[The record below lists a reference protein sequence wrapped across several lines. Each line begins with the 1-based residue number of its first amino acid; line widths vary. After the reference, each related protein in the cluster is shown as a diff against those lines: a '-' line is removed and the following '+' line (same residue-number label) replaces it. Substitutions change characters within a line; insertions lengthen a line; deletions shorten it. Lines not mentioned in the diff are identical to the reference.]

1 MRIRNSS
8 LFVAGLC
15 AMLGVASA
23 YGQDTDR
30 PSRRPSDRANVAKVG
45 EPAPNFT
52 LTDASG
58 KSHTLADYKGKL
70 VVLQWINPD
79 CPVCTRVNASGLTN
93 EMAKAVKG
101 VEKDFVHLAIHS
113 THYMEPD
120 KSAAYLK
127 KHKVKAP
134 VLDDRSGKVGHLYG
148 AKTTPHMYVID
159 KKGILRYAGAIDD
172 DDNGKNRDGATNYVI
187 NAVHQIAAG
196 ETVTP
201 DMTKAYG
208 CAIKYDPNA
217 PKVERPARGQRGDR
231 QGRGA
236 RGGRGGFGFGGAQML
251 ERLDSNGNGKID
263 ADELSEMPQ
272 RMKDRILEADSNGD
286 GAIDESEIKA
296 MQEAQRKRTLERY
309 DKDGDGEL
317 SEEEREAMRQD
328 RTRGGRGGDG
338 GRRGGRGGDGGDGG
352 GSGGGG
358 GGDGGS

>member
-8 LFVAGLC
+8 LFLAGLC
-15 AMLGVASA
+15 AMLGAASA
-23 YGQDTDR
+23 FGQAPDR
-30 PSRRPSDRANVAKVG
+30 QSLRPSDRANIAKVG

-52 LTDASG
+52 LNDASG
-58 KSHTLADYKGKL
+58 KSHTLADYQGKL

-79 CPVCTRVNASGLTN
+79 CPICKRVNQSGITT
-93 EMAKAVKG
+93 EMAKAIRAVA
-101 VEKDFVHLAIHS
+101 KDFVHLTIHS

-120 KSAAYLK
+120 KSVAYLK
-127 KHKVKAP
+127 QHKVKAP
-134 VLDDRSGKVGHLYG
+134 VLDDRNGRVGHLYG

-172 DDNGKNRDGATNYVI
+172 DDHGKNREGATNYVI
-187 NAVHQIAAG
+187 NAVRQIAAG
-196 ETVTP
+196 ETVAP

-208 CAIKYDPNA
+208 CSIKYDPNA
-217 PKVERPARGQRGDR
+217 PKRERPARDQRGDR

-236 RGGRGGFGFGGAQML
+236 RGGFGFGPWL
-251 ERLDSNGNGKID
+251 ERLDTNGNGKID

-296 MQEAQRKRTLERY
+296 MQEAQQKRLLERY
-309 DKDGDGEL
+309 DKDGDGKL

-328 RTRGGRGGDG
+328 RRG
-338 GRRGGRGGDGGDGG
+338 GRRGGRGGDGGA
-352 GSGGGG
+352 S
-358 GGDGGS
+358 